1 MKAPLLV
8 LRVGYMERYD
18 GPDTITSGGAY
29 IAENGVG
36 GEVFNFK
43 PSYGKCYGY
52 AMSRHFSGVNL
63 RFLDDSQKWKRG
75 DELSGVDVV
84 FIARRPGHGQVVVGW
99 YRNATVY
106 HREYRIR
113 RGVIPGMPLVTG
125 RKKAAAQDT
134 PRHFLCVTTKD
145 SAVLLS
151 EERRTFEVPYAPA
164 GFKGFPG
171 QSNVWYPVQNER
183 HAGVKAFNKKLRAY
197 IQKATDALELK
208 DEATA
213 GDGPPKGGGRKGAPD
228 HVHNALVEEAAVN
241 TVWAFYEAANYQLNS
256 VEEQCLGW
264 DLEAVNG
271 PRTLRVEVKGTAGV
285 AIYFELTPNEYAKLK
300 DHAATYRVCVVCE
313 ALTRP
318 RLFEL
323 KPKLLG
329 GVWRLV
335 SEDGDVVVPLKERIA
350 AVGAEVVSVKGKN

>member
-1 MKAPLLV
+1 MTAPLLV

-36 GEVFNFK
+36 GEVYNFK

-52 AMSRHFSGVNL
+52 AMSLHFSGVNL
-63 RFLDDSQKWKRG
+63 RFLDGSRKWTLG
-75 DELSGVDVV
+75 DELTGVDVV
-84 FIARRPGHGQVVVGW
+84 FIARRPGFGQVVVGW

-113 RGVIPGMPLVTG
+113 RGVIPGMSLVTG
-125 RKKAAAQDT
+125 RKKATVKDT
-134 PRHFLCVTTKD
+134 PRHFLCVATKD
-145 SAVLLS
+145 NSVLLPKDK
-151 EERRTFEVPYAPA
+151 RTFEVPYAPA

-183 HAGVKAFNKKLRAY
+183 RPEVKAFNNRLRAY
-197 IQKATDALELK
+197 IKKATGALELK
-208 DEATA
+208 DEVPD
-213 GDGPPKGGGRKGAPD
+213 GDSAPKGGGRKGAPD

-241 TVWAFYEAANYQLNS
+241 AVWAFYEAAEYQLKS

-264 DLEAVNG
+264 DLEAVKG
-271 PRTLRVEVKGTAGV
+271 ARTLCVEVKGTAGV

-300 DHAATYRVCVVCE
+300 EHAANYRVCVVCE
-313 ALTRP
+313 VLTRP

-323 KPKLLG
+323 KPDLSG
-329 GVWRLV
+329 GTWRLV
-335 SEDGDVVVPLKERIA
+335 SADGEVVVPLKERIA
-350 AVGAEVVSVKGKN
+350 AVGVEVASVAGSS